1 MVKEGGY
8 QMRISIAILTFAIL
22 TFAAAISLFI
32 SGAGASLA
40 PASFGFPTIVQMANS
55 VAWNQ
60 DTANA
65 FSFEDVNIDFD
76 GMPFSPGV
84 CLAFPSIQ
92 QTSLECQSMSH
103 TEFVQT
109 SEYAAFAY
117 PFVGVGPYGLPV
129 LGFV

>member
-8 QMRISIAILTFAIL
+8 QMRISIAIL

-65 FSFEDVNIDFD
+65 FSFEDVNIDFG

-92 QTSLECQSMSH
+92 QTSIQCQSVSH
-103 TEFVQT
+103 TDFAQTNEFAA
-109 SEYAAFAY
+109 AAF
-117 PFVGVGPYGLPV
+117 PFVGVGMAGLPGF
-129 LGFV
+129 GFV

>member
-1 MVKEGGY
+1 
-8 QMRISIAILTFAIL
+8 MRISIAIL

-55 VAWNQ
+55 VAWSQ

-65 FSFEDVNIDFD
+65 LRYEDVSIDF
-76 GMPFSPGV
+76 GGGVPFGPVS
-84 CLAFPSIQ
+84 LAFPSIH
-92 QTSLECQSMSH
+92 QTSLECQSMTH
-103 TEFVQT
+103 TDFAQT

-117 PFVGVGPYGLPV
+117 PFVGVGSYGLPV
-129 LGFV
+129 PGLA